1 MTTYLEPKRGPC
13 LTSDIEKYAFCRKS
27 PSFLYGTLNILGY
40 MQELIWPQ
48 LCMGCG
54 SEDTALAK
62 HTESGT
68 DTIKVDFSQPGR
80 VTYRHTTESHLNT
93 TSSICTSCK
102 VEGAATRKRD
112 LYPAYRSILNI
123 LLILVILVVSM
134 SVFLI
139 FSIEWARALIFMVL
153 GGLTVL
159 ILILVPTFY
168 DRKREFSNE
177 LAPFIRFE
185 HLRSRRKYRKGF
197 VFSNRV
203 FMQAFKEVNPGFPV
217 CLHTAPHLARIS
229 EMDWEM

>member
-1 MTTYLEPKRGPC
+1 MTTYLEPKRGLC

-68 DTIKVDFSQPGR
+68 DTIKVDFSQQGR
-80 VTYRHTTESHLNT
+80 VT

-102 VEGAATRKRD
+102 VEGAAIRKRD

-139 FSIEWARALIFMVL
+139 FPIGLERALIFMVL
-153 GGLTVL
+153 GGFTVL

-177 LAPFIRFE
+177 LAPFIRLE
-185 HLRSRRKYRKGF
+185 YVRSGRKYRQGF
-197 VFSNRV
+197 VFSNQT
-203 FMQAFKEVNPGFPV
+203 FLQAFKEANPKIPV
-217 CLHTAPHLARIS
+217 CLHTAPHLARIL